1 MAIWSPKLRMNTMAP
16 TKRPA
21 ARSRF
26 CGAGAGEGRVSA
38 RAGRVCGQTDDD
50 LDRGDG
56 DARTEGMDA
65 RGSRTHH
72 GALAVRAGELPID
85 DVLETHDRL
94 REGGMRRGGPG
105 PRGFPGAWSRPRCV
119 VSAHAGVSAGGRNA
133 DSVSVPWH
141 HRRTVR
147 AFDGRT
153 RVVPVTATDA
163 RRATQRVS
171 HRHIPRRRRPH
182 GHAAR
187 ARAAS
192 EVISVSPPVREIQK
206 RDQP

>member
-38 RAGRVCGQTDDD
+38 RAGRVCGPTDDD
-50 LDRGDG
+50 LNGDG

-65 RGSRTHH
+65 RGSKTHH

-94 REGGMRRGGPG
+94 REGGMRRGGSG
-105 PRGFPGAWSRPRCV
+105 PRGFPGGGADRAQQL
-119 VSAHAGVSAGGRNA
+119 VSAHAGVYSAGGRNA
-133 DSVSVPWH
+133 VTACLGTIGGAFARSTGEPASFPHCDRREARHPARISSSHPASTPSPRT
-141 HRRTVR
+141 RRTGTRRVR
-147 AFDGRT
+147 GDLGL
-153 RVVPVTATDA
+153 
-163 RRATQRVS
+163 
-171 HRHIPRRRRPH
+171 
-182 GHAAR
+182 
-187 ARAAS
+187 AS
-192 EVISVSPPVREIQK
+192 CA
-206 RDQP
+206 

>member
-94 REGGMRRGGPG
+94 REGGMRRGEPG

-133 DSVSVPWH
+133 DSVH
-141 HRRTVR
+141 HRRTVPR
-147 AFDGRT
+147 STGEPASFPSLRPT
-153 RVVPVTATDA
+153 RGAPASAYLIVTSRVDAVPTD
-163 RRATQRVS
+163 T
-171 HRHIPRRRRPH
+171 PH
-182 GHAAR
+182 GHAPR
-187 ARAAS
+187 PR
-192 EVISVSPPVREIQK
+192 
-206 RDQP
+206 